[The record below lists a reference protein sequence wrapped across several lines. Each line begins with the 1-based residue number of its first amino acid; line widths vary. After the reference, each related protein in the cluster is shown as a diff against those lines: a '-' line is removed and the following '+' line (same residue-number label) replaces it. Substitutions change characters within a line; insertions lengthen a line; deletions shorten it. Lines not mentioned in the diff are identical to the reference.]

1 MQPPPASRQIPIIP
15 SGLRTRFAPSPTGFL
30 HLGHVASAIYV
41 WGIAR
46 KAGAEIILRMEDHDQ
61 GRVRKDYERAIL
73 ADLSWLGFH
82 ADRGVESADR
92 NSDFRQSD
100 HWERYE
106 KALERI
112 KGETYRC
119 NCSRKEILAR
129 APQNSGELCYD
140 GHCRSLNQGPNIR
153 LRLPDRSFT
162 FLDGISGPQEQNP
175 AQQCGDLLLKDR
187 DGFWTY
193 NFAVAVDD
201 LEEDINLIIR
211 GQDIL
216 PATARQMEL
225 RQILGADDKILHL
238 HHPLIWADE
247 SKKLSKRDHST
258 SIAQWREQGF
268 AAAQIIGKAAF
279 QVGLTDRDEA
289 LEVKD
294 LEALFHE

>member
-15 SGLRTRFAPSPTGFL
+15 GGLRTRFAPSPTGFL

-46 KAGAEIILRMEDHDQ
+46 RAGAEIILRMEDHDQ
-61 GRVRKDYERAIL
+61 GRVRKEYERAIL

-82 ADRGVESADR
+82 ADRGVESVDKPSA
-92 NSDFRQSD
+92 FRQSD
-100 HWERYE
+100 HWNRYE
-106 KALERI
+106 KALESI
-112 KGETYRC
+112 KAQTYRC

-129 APQNSGELCYD
+129 SPQNSGELRYD
-140 GHCRSLNQGPNIR
+140 GHCRSIDQGPNIR
-153 LRLPDRSFT
+153 LCLANQPIT
-162 FLDGISGPQEQNP
+162 FLDGIAGREEQNP
-175 AQQCGDLLLKDR
+175 ALQCGDLLLKDR

-193 NFAVAVDD
+193 NFAVTVDD
-201 LEEDINLIIR
+201 LHEDINLIIR

-216 PATARQMEL
+216 SATARQIEL
-225 RQILGADDKILHL
+225 RRILGSEANVHYL

-268 AAAQIIGKAAF
+268 NAAEIIGKAAF
-279 QVGLTDRDEA
+279 QVGLIERDEA
-289 LEVKD
+289 LDVND
-294 LEALFHE
+294 LRSLFHE